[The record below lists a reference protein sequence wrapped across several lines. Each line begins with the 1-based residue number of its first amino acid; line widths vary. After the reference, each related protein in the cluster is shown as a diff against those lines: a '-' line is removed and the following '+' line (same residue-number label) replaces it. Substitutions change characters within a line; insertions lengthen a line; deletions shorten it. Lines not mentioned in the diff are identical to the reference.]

1 MNNLLITYGLLEA
14 HAYHTCM
21 HHTLAFNLLD
31 SVCGLLETHASRT
44 CMHRARAR
52 RRVQG
57 ELSLRLAATD
67 SARVGE
73 AGLVRRELAVDGFR
87 VTGYNRE

>member
-1 MNNLLITYGLLEA
+1 
-14 HAYHTCM
+14 
-21 HHTLAFNLLD
+21 
-31 SVCGLLETHASRT
+31 
-44 CMHRARAR
+44 MHRARAR

-57 ELSLRLAATD
+57 ELSPRLAAAD

-73 AGLVRRELAVDGFR
+73 AGLVGRELAVNGFR

>member
-1 MNNLLITYGLLEA
+1 
-14 HAYHTCM
+14 M
-21 HHTLAFNLLD
+21 HLALA
-31 SVCGLLETHASRT
+31 CT
-44 CMHRARAR
+44 ARAR